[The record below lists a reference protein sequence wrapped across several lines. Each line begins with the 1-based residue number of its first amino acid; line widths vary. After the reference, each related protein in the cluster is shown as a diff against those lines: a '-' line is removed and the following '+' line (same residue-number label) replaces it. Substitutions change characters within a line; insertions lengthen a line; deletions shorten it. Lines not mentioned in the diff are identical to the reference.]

1 MTKYVVLLLAII
13 AWVGAQGSIRTAQAV
28 EVPLLMQV
36 SEHLWTVF
44 QTAGTPLSI
53 TVAGDKLASA
63 TLLSRFYTQRL
74 FWPAW
79 SGNDGSMAPGEALLQ
94 ALRDAEHE
102 GLNPKEYHFVRLEKL
117 LAEIRQRQS
126 QYLPPVPMS
135 LATLDLLLSDA
146 FLTYARHLADGRS
159 NPDRPLVGAHGGE
172 FGSSLETRLQRALET
187 QNIAEALNALLPPQP
202 EYAKLRQALMHYRRA
217 VATGGWPPLPAGLHK
232 GDRNPH
238 VSGLQA
244 RLRATGDLPWPR
256 GDDENLFDST
266 VEQAV
271 LALQKRQGFGVT
283 GVVSGATLSF
293 FNVPAQTRARQV
305 AHNMER
311 WRWLPHDLG
320 NRHVLVNI
328 PAFTLDVI
336 EQGQSILSM
345 RVVVGK
351 PSWPTPVLS
360 AVMTQV
366 ILSPTWTI
374 PQSIMRE
381 EILPILRQNPGYL
394 AQRNMKIIKT
404 DSGSVPFVVRQEPG
418 PKNPLGG
425 VKFLFPNRHQ
435 VYLHDTPS
443 RSLFAKPVR
452 AFSHG
457 CIRLERPL
465 DLAEHILRGVRP
477 WSRERIQAAAG
488 KTVSRFVSLP
498 SPLPVHL
505 TYRTVDVREDG
516 TLFFR
521 PDIYSHDDDDK
532 TLAARPSIALP

>member
-1 MTKYVVLLLAII
+1 MTKYGVLLLAII
-13 AWVGAQGSIRTAQAV
+13 AWAWAPGSIRTVQAV
-28 EVPLLMQV
+28 EMPLSMQI

-63 TLLSRFYTQRL
+63 RLLSRFYTQRL

-79 SGNDGSMAPGEALLQ
+79 SDNDGSVALGEVLLQ

-102 GLNPKEYHFVRLEKL
+102 GLNPKEYHLVRLEKL
-117 LAEIRQRQS
+117 LAEIRQGQS
-126 QYLPPVPMS
+126 QYLPPLPTS

-159 NPDRPLVGAHGGE
+159 NPDRPLAGAHSGE
-172 FGSSLETRLQRALET
+172 SGPALETRLQWALET
-187 QNIAEALNALLPPQP
+187 QNIAATLNALLPPQP
-202 EYAKLRQALMHYRRA
+202 EYARLRQALMHYRRA
-217 VATGGWPPLPAGLHK
+217 VAAGGWPPLPAGLRK
-232 GDRNPH
+232 GDRHPH
-238 VSGLQA
+238 VRSLRA
-244 RLRATGDLPWPR
+244 RLQVTGDLPWSP

-271 LALQKRQGFGVT
+271 LALQKRQSFGVT
-283 GVVSGATLSF
+283 GVVNGETLAF
-293 FNVPAQTRARQV
+293 FNVPAHTRARQV

-328 PAFTLDVI
+328 PAFTLDVL
-336 EQGQSILSM
+336 EEGQSTLSM

-366 ILSPTWTI
+366 IFSPTWTI

-381 EILPILRQNPGYL
+381 EILPLLRQNPGYL
-394 AQRNMKIIKT
+394 AQRNMKIIKS
-404 DSGSVPFVVRQEPG
+404 DSSSVPFVVRQAPG

-425 VKFLFPNRHQ
+425 VKFLLPNRHQ
-435 VYLHDTPS
+435 IYLHDTPS
-443 RSLFAKPVR
+443 RALFAKPVR

-498 SPLPVHL
+498 SPIPVHL
-505 TYRTVDVREDG
+505 TYRTVAVREDG

-532 TLAARPSIALP
+532 TLAARPSTALP

>member
-1 MTKYVVLLLAII
+1 MTTYVVLLLVII

-28 EVPLLMQV
+28 EMPIARQV

-44 QTAGTPLSI
+44 QTAGTPPSI
-53 TVAGDKLASA
+53 TVGGDRLASA

-79 SGNDGSMAPGEALLQ
+79 HGHDGSMAPGEALLQ

-102 GLNPKEYHFVRLEKL
+102 GLNPKEYHLVRLEKL
-117 LAEIRQRQS
+117 LADMHQRQH
-126 QYLPPVPMS
+126 QQLPPLPTS

-146 FLTYARHLADGRS
+146 FLTYARHLTDGRS
-159 NPDRPLVGAHGGE
+159 NPDRPLANAQEGE
-172 FGSSLETRLQRALET
+172 SGPSLEAQLQQALET
-187 QNIAEALNALLPPQP
+187 QNIAATLNTLLPPQP

-217 VATGGWPPLPAGLHK
+217 VAGGGWPPLPVGLRK

-238 VSGLQA
+238 VSGLRA
-244 RLRATGDLPWPR
+244 RLQATGDLPR
-256 GDDENLFDST
+256 HSGDDENVFDST

-283 GVVSGATLSF
+283 GVVSGDTLAF
-293 FNVPAQTRARQV
+293 FNVPAHTRARQV

-311 WRWLPHDLG
+311 WRWLPRNLG
-320 NRHVLVNI
+320 SRHVLVNI

-336 EQGQSILSM
+336 EQGQATLSM

-351 PSWPTPVLS
+351 PSWPTPMLS

-394 AQRNMKIIKT
+394 AQRNMKIIKA
-404 DSGSVPFVVRQEPG
+404 DSSSVPFVVRQEPG

-488 KTVSRFVSLP
+488 KTVSQFVSLP

-505 TYRTVDVREDG
+505 TYRTISVHADG

-521 PDIYSHDDDDK
+521 PDIYSHDDDTK
-532 TLAARPSIALP
+532 TLAARPAIALP